1 MGLPWRYVRY
11 GAAWLLLALPLASLA
26 VESPRPIRTQPDPLD
41 LELTRAAT
49 HGDVEA
55 VRSALDRGAA
65 IDATDSHGLRGPAL
79 EKAAAKGH
87 GDVVELL
94 LARGAAI
101 RIVRGVGQF
110 ATHLAAVGGYSE
122 IVRMLVEDAPPEDPD
137 AAFASALVAA
147 AYNGYTN
154 IVTYLLDAGVHVD
167 AIPSRPQMPTA
178 LEACAER
185 GHLELTALLLDRGA
199 RVRVTDERGVAA
211 AEGVAAY
218 GDVAL
223 LMRIANAVESREEP
237 RVLYG
242 PALAQASRSGHSSAV
257 TLLLE
262 FGADPDFSGT
272 HGLIVYSESG
282 QQSGVRPL
290 APLTFAA
297 EHAHWAVVDILLEA
311 GGEPERSEVLQ
322 YAASWGN
329 LLLVRRLLHEGVDIQ
344 TQGRYGNALTALAY
358 APRGPKADV
367 EATALFLIEEGI
379 DPNVPYHGRLPINWA
394 LEREDVELARL
405 LEEQGA
411 SEGTTFSYKLRQ
423 VRRSLAG
430 AAIAVAL
437 MLGGSM

>member
-1 MGLPWRYVRY
+1 VRV
-11 GAAWLLLALPLASLA
+11 GAAWLLLALPLAA
-26 VESPRPIRTQPDPLD
+26 VAAESPRPIRTQPNPLD

-49 HGDVEA
+49 RGDVEA

-65 IDATDSHGLRGPAL
+65 IDATDSHGLRGTAL

-94 LARGAAI
+94 LARGATI
-101 RIVRGVGQF
+101 RIEAGVGQF
-110 ATHLAAVGGYSE
+110 ATHMAAVRGHSE
-122 IVRMLVEDAPPEDPD
+122 IVRMLVERAPPEDPD
-137 AAFASALVAA
+137 AALASALTAA
-147 AYNGYTN
+147 AYNGYTD
-154 IVTYLLDAGVHVD
+154 IVIYLLDAGVHVD
-167 AIPSRPQMPTA
+167 AIPPRPQMSTA
-178 LEACAER
+178 LESSAER

-199 RVRVTDERGVAA
+199 RVRVTDERGVAVA
-211 AEGVAAY
+211 QGVAAS

-223 LMRIANAVESREEP
+223 LRRIANDVESSEEP

-242 PALAQASRSGHSSAV
+242 PALGQASRAGHAPAV

-262 FGADPDFSGT
+262 LGADPDFSGT

-282 QQSGVRPL
+282 QRSGIRPL
-290 APLTFAA
+290 APLTLAA
-297 EHAHWAVVDILLEA
+297 EQAHWAVVNLLLEA
-311 GGEPERSEVLQ
+311 GADPERSEVLQ

-329 LLLVRRLLHEGVDIQ
+329 LPLVHRLLGEGVDIQ

-358 APRGPKADV
+358 APRGPKPDV
-367 EATALFLIEEGI
+367 EATAIFLIEEGI
-379 DPNVPYHGRLPINWA
+379 DPNVPYHGRLPVNWA
-394 LEREDVELARL
+394 LERQDVELAHL

-423 VRRSLAG
+423 VRKSLAG
-430 AAIAVAL
+430 AAIAAAL